1 MIDWIHPALFL
12 IAGVLVLP
20 LLPEKFKKIYLI
32 ALPALAILDILQMT
46 PGVYGVYHLF
56 GIDLVFGRVDK
67 LSIVFTLI
75 FSIMA
80 LIGAIY
86 SLEMKK
92 DGHHIAAF
100 MYAGGSLGATFAGDL
115 FTLFIFLELMTV
127 GSVFLIWYRRTP
139 AAIKAGYRYILVH
152 ATGGVLLLGGVVIH
166 FVQTGSTDFSLLNQ
180 GTPGF
185 YLILV
190 GFMINAAV
198 PPLHAWLPDAY
209 PEATVPGAVFLSAF
223 TTKTAVYCL
232 ARGFAGTE
240 MLVWLGAIMA
250 LYGVIYAMLSNDIRR
265 LLAYHIVSQV
275 GYMVCGIGIGTE
287 MAING
292 AVAHAFAHILYK
304 SLLFM
309 GAGSVLYMTGK
320 SKMTDLGGI
329 YKAMPITLALYMI
342 AAFSIAGMPFFSGF
356 VSKTMVIAAAGVDHR
371 TAIWLLLVL
380 VSTGTFLST
389 GLKLPYVT
397 FFGKSKSE
405 ACKQAKD
412 PPTSMLV
419 AMGIGASLCFLIG
432 IYPRA
437 LYDFLPYAV
446 HFHPYTTEHVIGE
459 FQLLLFAGV
468 AYYVYHK
475 SLVGHLAIALDTDW
489 FYREGS
495 KIFLWFARRPVSIYE
510 KHVTQMY
517 RTLGIRSTRAV
528 ADAGYWFDQNIVDG
542 LVNGV
547 AKIVNLWAAKM
558 SAVQNGQVQQ
568 YAMAMAI
575 GVAIILGIGF
585 VL

>member
-139 AAIKAGYRYILVH
+139 EAIKAGYRYILVH
-152 ATGGVLLLGGVVIH
+152 ATGGVLLLGGIVIH
-166 FVQTGSTDFSLLNQ
+166 FVKTGSTDFSLLNQ

-329 YKAMPITLALYMI
+329 YKAMPITLVLYMI

-356 VSKTMVIAAAGVDHR
+356 VSKTMVIAAAGV
-371 TAIWLLLVL
+371 
-380 VSTGTFLST
+380 
-389 GLKLPYVT
+389 
-397 FFGKSKSE
+397 
-405 ACKQAKD
+405 
-412 PPTSMLV
+412 
-419 AMGIGASLCFLIG
+419 MGIGASLCFLIG
-432 IYPRA
+432 IYPQT
-437 LYDFLPYAV
+437 LYDFLPYTV
-446 HFHPYTTEHVIGE
+446 HFHPYTTERVIGE
-459 FQLLLFAGV
+459 YQLLLFAGV

-495 KIFLWFARRPVSIYE
+495 KIFLWFARSPVSIYE
-510 KHVTQMY
+510 KYVTQMY
-517 RTLGIRSTRAV
+517 RTLGIRLTRAV